1 MANKQEKKVYSSK
14 MATIQVIGGLLVNPM
29 LLGDDKYIF
38 SLNDFPEAFHKY
50 VFKAIVAIAM
60 GSDDGEIDILR
71 IEPIDID
78 RWLKNY
84 PEWYQGYLANDGPAW
99 VQKAMSAY
107 DEKRFHYYYNELKK
121 YSLLNA
127 MERAGFSTS
136 DITGDDLVDPVAL
149 MKQREKFDSMSTK
162 DILNTVEL
170 SLVGLKEKYDSSDT
184 KIESNAGED
193 IFATIASLK
202 ESPEVGAGF
211 MSPYLTTAMRGMRL
225 GTLTVESSPQGVGK
239 SRRQAGETARL
250 AIPEYYDTEIGEW
263 VYTGYSMPTLLISSE
278 LTLKEVQFMWLACVS
293 GVPEERLVLST
304 MTPEE
309 AGRINHAATLISSA
323 PLYFCEIS
331 NYDIN
336 DIENLIKKN
345 VLTNDVAYV
354 FFDYMGTTQKI
365 LASSASATK
374 MSGLREDQILLM
386 FMERLKNLAKILN
399 IYIYT
404 ATQISGNW
412 KEVKEADQQMIRG
425 AKSIA
430 DKADGGWV
438 LLPVR
443 EADRPVIEQ
452 YQEKGFVDVPT
463 HVMHIYK
470 NRGNP
475 MVNVRIYGLFS
486 RNMCRW
492 KDCFVT
498 DFQGK
503 MLDVTPLQ
511 VEWEAPVNDTAGNAD
526 VDAVDVDFG
535 AFSKK
540 ASKLKAVDKDD
551 LTDSLNQTAQINNE
565 SSFDFSERVDSSN
578 SWGSSTNETYIDP
591 RAIDGPYSKDL
602 EPEEELPQDEPEA
615 EKSADKQAWGTDGSD
630 KGNSSDPWGGFV
642 F

>member
-1 MANKQEKKVYSSK
+1 MSNNQEKKVYSSK

-29 LLGDDKYIF
+29 LLGDDKFRF
-38 SLNDFPEAFHKY
+38 SVNDFPDAFHKY

-60 GSDDGEIDILR
+60 GSDDGEIDISR

-84 PEWYQGYLANDGPAW
+84 PEWYQVYLANEGPSW
-99 VQKAMSAY
+99 VQKAMAAY
-107 DEKRFHYYYNELKK
+107 DAKRFHYYYNELKK

-127 MERAGFSTS
+127 MNRVGFNTS
-136 DITGDDLVDPVAL
+136 DLTGEDLVDPVEL
-149 MKQREKFDSMSTK
+149 MKKREKFDSMSTK
-162 DILNTVEL
+162 DILNSVEL

-184 KIESNAGED
+184 KIESDAGED
-193 IFATIASLK
+193 IFATIAALK

-250 AIPEYYDTEIGEW
+250 AVPEYYDTETGQWIN
-263 VYTGYSMPTLLISSE
+263 TGYSMPTLLISSE
-278 LTLKEVQFMWLACVS
+278 LTLKEVQYMWLAYVS
-293 GVPEERLVLST
+293 GVPEERLVLNT
-304 MTPEE
+304 MNPEE
-309 AGRINHAATLISSA
+309 AERIHRAGELIASA

-331 NYDIN
+331 NYDIS

-345 VLTNDVAYV
+345 VLTRDVSYV
-354 FFDYMGTTQKI
+354 YFDYVGTTQKI
-365 LASSASATK
+365 LASSASATR

-386 FMERLKNLAKILN
+386 FMEKLKNLAKILN

-425 AKSIA
+425 AKSIS
-430 DKADGGWV
+430 DKPDGGWV

-443 EADRPVIEQ
+443 EADKPIIEQ
-452 YQEKGFVDVPT
+452 YLAKGFVDAPT

-475 MVNVRIYGLFS
+475 MVNVRIYGVFS
-486 RNMCRW
+486 RNTCRW

-503 MLDVTPLQ
+503 MLEITPLQ
-511 VEWEAPVNDTAGNAD
+511 VEWEAPVKDPEVSTE
-526 VDAVDVDFG
+526 VDAVDIDFG
-535 AFSKK
+535 ISSKK
-540 ASKLKAVDKDD
+540 ASKLKAVDKEE
-551 LTDSLNQTAQINNE
+551 LTDYPEPKAPANNE
-565 SSFDFSERVDSSN
+565 ASFDFSERTDSSN
-578 SWGSSTNETYIDP
+578 GWGASSSETYVDP
-591 RAIDGPYSKDL
+591 RTIDGPYSKEL
-602 EPEEELPQDEPEA
+602 EPEEESLPDEQET
-615 EKSADKQAWGTDGSD
+615 EKSAGIE
-630 KGNSSDPWGGFV
+630 DPNDSWGGFE

>member
-1 MANKQEKKVYSSK
+1 MANRQDKKIYSSK

-29 LLGDDKYIF
+29 LLGDDKYRF
-38 SLNDFPEAFHKY
+38 SANDFPEAFHKY

-71 IEPIDID
+71 IEPIDVD

-84 PEWYQGYLANDGPAW
+84 PEWYQVYLANDGPSW
-99 VQKAMSAY
+99 VHKAMTAY

-127 MERAGFSTS
+127 MERVGISTAEL
-136 DITGDDLVDPVAL
+136 TGEDLVDPVQL

-162 DILNTVEL
+162 DILNTIEL
-170 SLVGLKEKYDSSDT
+170 AVVDLKERYDSSDT
-184 KIESNAGED
+184 KIESSAGED
-193 IFATIASLK
+193 IFETIAALK

-211 MSPYLTTAMRGMRL
+211 MSAYLTTVLRGMRL

-239 SRRQAGETARL
+239 SRRQAGESARL
-250 AIPEYYDTEIGEW
+250 AIPEYYDTELGKW
-263 VYTGYSMPTLLISSE
+263 VNTGYSMPTLLISSE
-278 LTLKEVQFMWLACVS
+278 LTLREVQYMWLAYVS
-293 GVPEERLVLST
+293 GVPEERLVLNVMSK
-304 MTPEE
+304 EE
-309 AGRINHAATLISSA
+309 EERIARAATLIEAA
-323 PLYFCEIS
+323 PLEFCEIS

-345 VLTNDVAYV
+345 VLTKDVSYV

-374 MSGLREDQILLM
+374 MNGLREDQILLM

-425 AKSIA
+425 AKAIA
-430 DKADGGWV
+430 DKPDGGWV

-443 EADRPVIEQ
+443 EADKPIIEQ

-475 MVNVRIYGLFS
+475 MVNVRIYGMFS
-486 RNMCRW
+486 RNTCRW

-503 MLDVTPLQ
+503 MIEVTPLQ
-511 VEWEAPVNDTAGNAD
+511 VEWEMPVKEPAQST
-526 VDAVDVDFG
+526 DVDFG
-535 AFSKK
+535 VSAKK
-540 ASKLKAVDKDD
+540 ASKLKAVDKDE
-551 LTDSLNQTAQINNE
+551 LTTHPDKDMPVEDELP
-565 SSFDFSERVDSSN
+565 FDFSEKTDSQN
-578 SWGSSTNETYIDP
+578 GWGSSTSETYVDP
-591 RAIDGPYSKDL
+591 RTIEGPYSTDPEQE
-602 EPEEELPQDEPEA
+602 EPPQEESSP
-615 EKSADKQAWGTDGSD
+615 EKSDEEQVWGYTDEKD
-630 KGNSSDPWGGFV
+630 PNDPWGGFV